1 MKTIKYDIIRYNNK
15 QERNTMGEVRIT
27 KFENKEQW
35 NIVVKSDNG
44 EIAEG
49 LAVDMK
55 DITDVVDRLVRVV
68 SKC

>member
-1 MKTIKYDIIRYNNK
+1 METIKYDIIRYNNK
-15 QERNTMGEVRIT
+15 QERNIMGEVRIT

-44 EIAEG
+44 EMAEG

-55 DITDVVDRLVRVV
+55 DIRDVVDRLVKVV
-68 SKC
+68 SK